1 MFASIAVFCSSFL
14 LPGPAPVRSPVAGVR
29 PRAAIA
35 AQAGELAEPKLES
48 STGFDFVPLL
58 TALKAQ
64 DFLEADQL
72 TRDGLITIAGPA
84 AQKRGYVYL
93 NEAPKLAKED
103 LATIERLWLAY
114 SGGKF
119 GYSVQAEVY
128 NSKKVNNILERMYKR
143 IGWSK
148 EVPAAD
154 DAVKTV
160 LLRWLPDKGNE
171 FTYDLEKAP
180 SGHLPLTSTLRGTQL
195 LLGLLNHECWQD
207 EEFKK
212 Q

>member
-1 MFASIAVFCSSFL
+1 MLASITVLCSSYL
-14 LPGPAPVRSPVAGVR
+14 LPGTAPVRSPAAGVR
-29 PRAAIA
+29 PRAAVA
-35 AQAGELAEPKLES
+35 AQVGELAEPKLES

-72 TRDGLITIAGPA
+72 TRDGLITLAGPA
-84 AQKRGYVYL
+84 AQKRGYVYFSDV
-93 NEAPKLAKED
+93 PKLPKED

-114 SGGKF
+114 SDGKF
-119 GYSVQAEVY
+119 GYSVQAEVF
-128 NSKKVNNILERMYKR
+128 NTKKVNNILERMYER

-148 EVPAAD
+148 D
-154 DAVKTV
+154 DGS

-171 FTYDLEKAP
+171 FIYDLEKAP
-180 SGHLPLTSTLRGTQL
+180 SGHLPLTSTLRGTRL

-207 EEFKK
+207 EEFQKK
-212 Q
+212 